1 MTNYLK
7 RNPYLCIQDILGQ
20 MHPLKFKLV
29 DKVLSYLVT
38 ISDLILLQLSELTL
52 SEISKSVE
60 LFQNIVAMH

>member
-1 MTNYLK
+1 MINYLK
-7 RNPYLCIQDILGQ
+7 RNPYLYIQDILGQ

-60 LFQNIVAMH
+60 LFQNIMAMH